1 MTPFRLLEYGL
12 ASAGSV
18 LAVGMALV
26 FVIVI
31 FLYLVAA
38 RPPKP

>member
-12 ASAGSV
+12 ASAGSL
-18 LAVGMALV
+18 LAIGIVLV
-26 FVIVI
+26 FVTVL

-38 RPPKP
+38 RPPK

>member
-12 ASAGSV
+12 ASAGSL
-18 LAVGMALV
+18 LAAGIALV
-26 FVIVI
+26 FVAVL

-38 RPPKP
+38 RPPK